1 MTRFMNRGY
10 HDAWLGCI
18 SIMVL
23 NHRHIAAGDRARFF
37 GAILSFYR
45 DVDATIELIKT
56 IFLEG

>member
-1 MTRFMNRGY
+1 
-10 HDAWLGCI
+10 
-18 SIMVL
+18 MVL